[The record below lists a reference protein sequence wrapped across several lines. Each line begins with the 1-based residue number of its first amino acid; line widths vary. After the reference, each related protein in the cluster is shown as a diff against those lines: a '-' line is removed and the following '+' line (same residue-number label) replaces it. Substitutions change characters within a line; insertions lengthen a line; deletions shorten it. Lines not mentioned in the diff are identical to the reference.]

1 MDFRGAVR
9 LPINRYSLRR
19 VRVQMST
26 VEKKKALREARK
38 HGVRFIQ
45 LWFTDILG
53 QIKSISVP
61 ASELKAVLEEG
72 MSFDGSS
79 VEGFARIYESDL
91 VVLPD
96 PSTFQI
102 LPWAQDGIP
111 VARLI
116 CDVVDT
122 DLNPYEGDPRYI
134 LKRTLGMLK
143 KKGYTAYV
151 GPELE
156 YFYFSDAHSPQV
168 LDAGGYFD
176 LTPLD
181 VGTELREQTV
191 VALEAMGI
199 RMHAS
204 HHEVATSQ
212 HELDLRFD
220 EALKMADAIMTSRL
234 VIKQVARQNGVYAT
248 FMPKPLRDENGSGMH
263 LHMSLFRGKRNA
275 FFRRKDEHRLSDLA
289 KQFIAGL
296 LKHSEEIV
304 SVTNQWVNSYKRLV
318 PGFEAPAYIC
328 WGSRNRSALVR
339 VPFDKPDKEEP
350 RRVEL
355 RCPDPA
361 CNPYLA
367 LAVMLRAGM
376 AGTEKHYKFPDPVEL
391 DVYLLSE
398 EERESHGI
406 ACLPDSLYAA
416 IEATATSELVKDT
429 FGDALFRK
437 FLENKRIEWDNYRI
451 QVTQYEL
458 DKYLP
463 IL

>member
-1 MDFRGAVR
+1 M
-9 LPINRYSLRR
+9 SLI
-19 VRVQMST
+19 
-26 VEKKKALREARK
+26 EKKRALREAKK

-53 QIKSISVP
+53 QLKSISVP
-61 ASELKAVLEEG
+61 ASELNAVLEEG

-96 PSTFQI
+96 PATFQI

-111 VARLI
+111 VARMI
-116 CDVVDT
+116 CDVVDA

-156 YFYFSDAHSPQV
+156 YFYFSDADTPQV

-176 LTPLD
+176 LAPID
-181 VGTELREQTV
+181 VGTELRDRTV
-191 VALEAMGI
+191 VALETMGI
-199 RMHAS
+199 PVHAS
-204 HHEVATSQ
+204 HHEVASSQ

-220 EALKMADAIMTSRL
+220 DALKIADAIMTSRL
-234 VIKQVARQNGVYAT
+234 VIKQVARQNAVYAT
-248 FMPKPLRDENGSGMH
+248 FMPKPLMDENGSGMH
-263 LHMSLFRGKRNA
+263 LHMSLFRRNRNT
-275 FFRRKDEHRLSDLA
+275 FFNPKDKHRLSDVA
-289 KQFIAGL
+289 KRFISGL
-296 LKHSEEIV
+296 LEHSREIV

-350 RRVEL
+350 RRVEF

-367 LAVMLRAGM
+367 LAVMFRAGM
-376 AGTEKHYKFPDPVEL
+376 AGIEKRYKFPDPVEL

-416 IEATATSELVKDT
+416 VEATAASELVRDT
-429 FGDALFRK
+429 FGDALFTK

-458 DKYLP
+458 ARYLP

>member
-1 MDFRGAVR
+1 
-9 LPINRYSLRR
+9 
-19 VRVQMST
+19 MST
-26 VEKKKALREARK
+26 VEKRKALREAKK

-53 QIKSISVP
+53 QLKSISVP
-61 ASELKAVLEEG
+61 ATELKTVLDEG
-72 MSFDGSS
+72 ISFDGSS

-91 VVLPD
+91 VALPD
-96 PSTFQI
+96 PATFQI

-116 CDVVDT
+116 CDVVDAN
-122 DLNPYEGDPRYI
+122 LKPYDGDPRYI
-134 LKRTLGMLK
+134 LKRTLAMLK
-143 KKGYTAYV
+143 KQGYTAYV

-156 YFYFSDAHSPQV
+156 YFYFADPHDPQV

-199 RMHAS
+199 PMHAS

-212 HELDLRFD
+212 HEVDLRFD

-234 VIKQVARQNGVYAT
+234 VIKEVARENGVYAT
-248 FMPKPLRDENGSGMH
+248 FMPKPLRDQNGSGMH
-263 LHMSLFRGKRNA
+263 LHMSLFKRGRNA
-275 FFRRKDEHRLSDLA
+275 FFDRKGRHGLSDLA
-289 KQFIAGL
+289 RQFVAGL
-296 LKHSEEIV
+296 LRHSRELV

-339 VPFDKPDKEEP
+339 VPFDKPDKAEP
-350 RRVEL
+350 RRVEF

-367 LAVMLRAGM
+367 LAVMFRAGM
-376 AGTEKHYKFPDPVEL
+376 AGIEKRYKFPDPVEL

-398 EERESHGI
+398 EEREAHGI
-406 ACLPDSLYAA
+406 TCLPDSLYAA
-416 IEATATSELVKDT
+416 VEATAGSKLVRET
-429 FGDALFRK
+429 FGDALFSK

-451 QVTQYEL
+451 QVTRYEL

>member
-9 LPINRYSLRR
+9 LPINRYNLGR

-26 VEKKKALREARK
+26 VEKRKALREARK

-53 QIKSISVP
+53 QLKSISVP

-191 VALEAMGI
+191 VAMEAMGI

-220 EALKMADAIMTSRL
+220 EALKIADAIMTSRL
-234 VIKQVARQNGVYAT
+234 VIKQVARQNGVYAS

-275 FFRRKDEHRLSDLA
+275 FFHRKDEHRLSDLA
-289 KQFIAGL
+289 KQFISGL
-296 LKHSEEIV
+296 LKHSQEIV

-398 EERESHGI
+398 EERKSHGI

-429 FGDALFRK
+429 FGDALFAK

-458 DKYLP
+458 DKFLP